1 MIYFLFAALITLT
14 LLSPRFIV
22 TKTIITCV
30 ALLLFA
36 FWYVCNM
43 FTGHGVTDAVFYHL
57 FETSTG
63 ASTEDLVPKIKVAAF
78 YIILLILLVTYCT
91 LVLLGKIKSLSFRF
105 TGGMYVICLSLILS
119 SAFAKNIYL
128 SVKNSFLTKGDSSLV
143 EKEYANILNEKKA
156 SKKYN
161 YVFIYAES
169 LERTFRDLRGKNHLP
184 KLSQIADKYIEFT
197 NIIQPAASGFG
208 WTMAGMVN
216 TQCGIPLVMAQG
228 NSGANFAEFLSNAK
242 CVASWFNESGY
253 KTEFIRGS
261 DKNFAGGNK
270 FFSQHGWQRQD
281 DLGYFKETG
290 QATLSNVSGWGIH
303 DDAMLD
309 HAWNEFQ
316 RLSSLNTPFLL
327 SFLTVNTHAPDGFFL
342 PVCNEMVNHSNKYAI
357 LSAVE
362 CSDYLLSG
370 FINKIVNSEHFD
382 NTIIVLVSDHLMMAN
397 DASSLLNE
405 VESKRRNNFIV
416 IKKDIKP
423 AKVVKEGTL
432 VDVWPTVFD
441 ISGDK
446 KSVGFGRSLLD
457 NDSDNFAK
465 AIAKGD
471 ISDYLSF
478 SSELWGIV
486 SLSNGLS
493 KVGDFIQIGKQQ
505 YKLPVYGM
513 LDGNII
519 HSLWF
524 EGFAKNIVNIAKSEA
539 PFFYANICKNIGIDD
554 DTICAYIVTKDDITK
569 MRISPN
575 GIVSRKKFDKSTL
588 FYRDNILGV
597 SSAPFYMDTGFSDG
611 AVDNLPSGINFY
623 TIEHG
628 KLNLNASYQTCI
640 HQQVDSETVQ
650 NILKKNKPL
659 IVASSDSVYCG
670 EKESYS
676 TLSQVLS
683 TGTFD
688 KLQFRQQT
696 IGVYNAG
703 KSSSLLG
710 LPLLPLDGFIDLQK
724 GKIFSVCQA
733 FDDCVTH

>member
-1 MIYFLFAALITLT
+1 
-14 LLSPRFIV
+14 
-22 TKTIITCV
+22 
-30 ALLLFA
+30 
-36 FWYVCNM
+36 M

-63 ASTEDLVPKIKVAAF
+63 ASKEDLLPKIKVAAI
-78 YIILLILLVTYCT
+78 YICLLILLIFYCT
-91 LVLLGKIKSLSFRF
+91 LVLLGKIKVVYIKFSGL
-105 TGGMYVICLSLILS
+105 MYLICFALILN

-128 SVKNSFLTKGDSSLV
+128 SVKNSFLTKGNASLV
-143 EKEYANILNEKKA
+143 EMEYANILNKKQTT
-156 SKKYN
+156 KKYN

-184 KLSQIADKYIEFT
+184 NLSDIADKYIEFT
-197 NIIQPAASGFG
+197 NIIQPATSGFG

-216 TQCGIPLVMAQG
+216 TQCGVPLVMAQG
-228 NSGANFAEFLSNAK
+228 NSGANFTEFLSNAK
-242 CVASWFNESGY
+242 CVASWLNENGY

-261 DKNFAGGNK
+261 DKTFAGGDK

-290 QATLSNVSGWGIH
+290 QANSSNVSGWGMH
-303 DDAMLD
+303 DDVMLD
-309 HAWNEFQ
+309 HAWSEFQ
-316 RLSSLNTPFLL
+316 KLSSSNTPFLL

-342 PVCNEMVNHSNKYAI
+342 PVCNEMGNHNNKYAI
-357 LSAVE
+357 ISAVE
-362 CSDYLLSG
+362 CSDYLLSS
-370 FINKIVNSEHFD
+370 FINKIVHSDYFD

-416 IKKDIKP
+416 IKKDTKP
-423 AKVVKEGTL
+423 GKVAKEGTL
-432 VDVWPTVFD
+432 IDVWPTVFD

-446 KSVGFGRSLLD
+446 QSIGFGRSLL
-457 NDSDNFAK
+457 NNEPDNFAK

-478 SSELWGIV
+478 SSELWGVV

-493 KVGDFIQIGKQQ
+493 QVGDYIQIGKQK

-524 EGFAKNIVNIAKSEA
+524 EGFAKNIVNIAKSGE
-539 PFFYANICKNIGIDD
+539 PFFYANACKNIGIDD
-554 DTICAYIVTKDDITK
+554 AEICAYIVTKDNITK

-575 GIVSRKKFDKSTL
+575 GIISRKKFNASSL

-597 SSAPFYMDTGFSDG
+597 SSAPFFMDTGFSGG
-611 AVDNLPSGINFY
+611 AVNNLPSGINFY
-623 TIEHG
+623 TIEGG

-640 HQQVDSETVQ
+640 HQQVDLETVQ
-650 NILKKNKPL
+650 NILKKNKPF
-659 IVASSDSVYCG
+659 IVASGDSVYCG

-676 TLSQVLS
+676 TLSQALS
-683 TGTFD
+683 TDTYD

-710 LPLLPLDGFIDLQK
+710 LPSLPLDGFIELQK
-724 GKIFSVCQA
+724 GKIFSICQA
-733 FDDCVTH
+733 FDDCVTN